1 MASPSPPVPPVTST
15 FIGFPPSH
23 TAHRGPI
30 PYAGAMP
37 SLQPVQVLLLAA
49 AALVAGAVNAVA
61 GGGSLLSFPALLAVG
76 YPALT
81 ANVTNSVALTPGY
94 FGGTLGYRREL
105 VGQRGRILALGATS
119 MVGAVVGA
127 ALLLVSSA
135 ALFERIVPWLIFL
148 ACGLLAVQPR
158 LARLVRERRADS
170 DGRPHPAGRTGP
182 DRHTAALFAAQFLAA
197 AYGAYFGA
205 GVGIMMLA
213 ILGIFVADTLQR
225 LNALKGLLSLLVAV
239 VAAIAFALLA
249 DVSWVAVGVMA
260 AASLLGGQLGVI
272 LARRL
277 NDRVLRWLVIA
288 FGVAVGVRLLLAG

>member
-1 MASPSPPVPPVTST
+1 VST
-15 FIGFPPSH
+15 LEP
-23 TAHRGPI
+23 AQ
-30 PYAGAMP
+30 
-37 SLQPVQVLLLAA
+37 LLLLAA

-94 FGGTLGYRREL
+94 LGGTVGYRREL
-105 VGQRGRILALGATS
+105 AGQRVRILALGATS
-119 MVGAVVGA
+119 ALGAVVGA
-127 ALLLVSSA
+127 FLLLVSSA

-148 ACGLLAVQPR
+148 ACALLAAQPR
-158 LARLVRERRADS
+158 LARLVREWRADLGGAPTRNGRAGL
-170 DGRPHPAGRTGP
+170 DG
-182 DRHTAALFAAQFLAA
+182 HTAALFVAQFLAA
-197 AYGAYFGA
+197 TYGAYFGA

-239 VAAIAFALLA
+239 IAAIAFSLFA
-249 DVSWVAVGVMA
+249 DVSWVAVAVMA
-260 AASLLGGQLGVI
+260 AASLLGGQLGVL

-277 NDRVLRWLVIA
+277 NDQVLRWLVVA
-288 FGVAVGVRLLLAG
+288 FGVAVGLRLLVAG

>member
-1 MASPSPPVPPVTST
+1 V
-15 FIGFPPSH
+15 
-23 TAHRGPI
+23 
-30 PYAGAMP
+30 P
-37 SLQPVQVLLLAA
+37 SLDLSQLLLLAG

-105 VGQRGRILALGATS
+105 TGQRARILALGATS
-119 MVGAVVGA
+119 AIGAVVGA
-127 ALLLVSSA
+127 ALLLVSSQ

-158 LARLVRERRADS
+158 LARLVRDL
-170 DGRPHPAGRTGP
+170 RPAPDPSPAPDAGPRPAGRAGV
-182 DRHTAALFAAQFLAA
+182 DGHTAALFAAQFLAA

-225 LNALKGLLSLLVAV
+225 LNALKGLLSLLVAII
-239 VAAIAFALLA
+239 AAVAFALFA
-249 DVSWVAVGVMA
+249 DVGWLAVAVMA
-260 AASLLGGQLGVI
+260 VASLLGGQLGVV

-277 NDRVLRWLVIA
+277 NDRALRWLVVA
-288 FGVAVGVRLLLAG
+288 FGTAVGLRLLLGG

>member
-1 MASPSPPVPPVTST
+1 MTSLD
-15 FIGFPPSH
+15 P
-23 TAHRGPI
+23 A
-30 PYAGAMP
+30 
-37 SLQPVQVLLLAA
+37 QVGLLAG

-61 GGGSLLSFPALLAVG
+61 GGGSLISFPALLAVG

-105 VGQRGRILALGATS
+105 AGQRGRILALGVISA
-119 MVGAVVGA
+119 VGAVVGA
-127 ALLLVSSA
+127 VLLLISSA

-148 ACGLLAVQPR
+148 ACGLLAAQTR
-158 LARLVRERRADS
+158 LARLVRERRPAE
-170 DGRPHPAGRTGP
+170 PAGADG
-182 DRHTAALFAAQFLAA
+182 HTAPLFAAQFLAA

-239 VAAIAFALLA
+239 IAAVAFALFA
-249 DVSWVAVGVMA
+249 DVRWVAVAVMA
-260 AASLLGGQLGVI
+260 VASLVGGQLGVV

-277 NDRVLRWLVIA
+277 NDQVLRWLVVA
-288 FGVAVGVRLLLAG
+288 FGVAVGLRLLLAG

>member
-1 MASPSPPVPPVTST
+1 
-15 FIGFPPSH
+15 
-23 TAHRGPI
+23 
-30 PYAGAMP
+30 MP
-37 SLQPVQVLLLAA
+37 SLEPAQVLLLAA

-105 VGQRGRILALGATS
+105 AGQRGRILALGATS
-119 MVGAVVGA
+119 TVGAVVGA

-148 ACGLLAVQPR
+148 ACGLLAAQPR
-158 LARLVRERRADS
+158 LARLVRERGAPADGRAD
-170 DGRPHPAGRTGP
+170 PAGRSGL
-182 DRHTAALFAAQFLAA
+182 DGHTAALFAAQFLAA

-249 DVSWVAVGVMA
+249 DVRWVAVGVMA
-260 AASLLGGQLGVI
+260 AASLLGGQLGVV

-277 NDRVLRWLVIA
+277 NDQVLRWLVIA

>member
-1 MASPSPPVPPVTST
+1 MS
-15 FIGFPPSH
+15 G
-23 TAHRGPI
+23 
-30 PYAGAMP
+30 
-37 SLQPVQVLLLAA
+37 LQPAQLLLLAA

-94 FGGTLGYRREL
+94 LGGTVGYRREL
-105 VGQRGRILALGATS
+105 AGQRR
-119 MVGAVVGA
+119 
-127 ALLLVSSA
+127 
-135 ALFERIVPWLIFL
+135 RFL
-148 ACGLLAVQPR
+148 ACGLLAAQPR
-158 LARLVRERRADS
+158 LARLVRELRADP
-170 DGRPHPAGRTGP
+170 DGRAEPAGRAGL
-182 DRHTAALFAAQFLAA
+182 DGHTAALLAAQFLAA

-239 VAAIAFALLA
+239 IAAVAFALFA
-249 DVSWVAVGVMA
+249 DVRWVAVAVMA
-260 AASLLGGQLGVI
+260 VASLVGGQLGVV

-277 NDRVLRWLVIA
+277 NDQVLRWLVVA
-288 FGVAVGVRLLLAG
+288 FGVAVGLRLLLAG